1 MVRYIMEIELLE
13 LKKRI
18 FEDIEIKLSHE
29 ILFKIKKRTKAY
41 FEISNFV
48 NELNIEIKN
57 FEIQINE
64 LLSKL
69 NNYSSLKIKTS
80 VLKDLLVLRNELE
93 NNSISELLELFVDN
107 YRDLI
112 LLDSL
117 TEIVSITLN
126 KKTENILKQTAFY
139 VCKEKEQIE
148 SDKTIVYKIDD
159 LIIHNNIE
167 YLNLENFINYNFDN
181 HNFLFSS
188 KYTLDEFNKFRSI
201 W

>member
-13 LKKRI
+13 LKKRV
-18 FEDIEIKLSHE
+18 FEEIKIKLSQD
-29 ILFKIKKRTKAY
+29 ILLKIKRSTKAY
-41 FEISNFV
+41 LEVSNFI
-48 NELNIEIKN
+48 NEINIEIKN

-80 VLKDLLVLRNELE
+80 LLKDLLVLRNELK

-107 YRDLI
+107 YRDMI

-117 TEIVSITLN
+117 TEIVSLALN
-126 KKTENILKQTAFY
+126 KKTENILNQTAFY
-139 VCKEKEQIE
+139 VCKEKEPIE

-167 YLNLENFINYNFDN
+167 YLNLENFIKYNIDD
-181 HNFLFSS
+181 HDFLFSS
-188 KYTLDEFNKFRSI
+188 KYTLDELNKFKNI